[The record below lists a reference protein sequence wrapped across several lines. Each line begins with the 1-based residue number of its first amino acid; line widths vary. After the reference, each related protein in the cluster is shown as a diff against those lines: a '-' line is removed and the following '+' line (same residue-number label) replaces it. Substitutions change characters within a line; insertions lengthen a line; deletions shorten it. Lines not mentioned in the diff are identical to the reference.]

1 MFYNEEVKIQFINDY
16 KRSRIVAETS
26 LTGMFNKTY
35 KYEQQKGKD
44 CHSFSRKEIL
54 AMYKGFDAKSVHVLE
69 NYNVYLKSYSIFCM
83 HHGLCKTNNYADI
96 NKAMLLKC
104 LDTEILN
111 QKFLTREQLDD
122 IEDELYNY
130 TDKALL
136 ELLWEGI
143 SGKSMEDIVAL
154 NRSMISED
162 KEYICFN
169 DGRKVKMSQKLYNY
183 LDKAFSEKEYMCYGT
198 TVRVKKLIGDDC
210 LYKEMDNAYTVDS
223 DDKFFRWVYRRV
235 QTYRKHVDMP
245 LLTMKAL
252 AASGL
257 LYKIKNAMEK
267 NSLGLREFLYTE
279 EGKALAQQYGY
290 KLNSYV
296 DVIANKFIDFV

>member
-1 MFYNEEVKIQFINDY
+1 
-16 KRSRIVAETS
+16 
-26 LTGMFNKTY
+26 
-35 KYEQQKGKD
+35 
-44 CHSFSRKEIL
+44 
-54 AMYKGFDAKSVHVLE
+54 MYKEFDAKSVHVLE

-83 HHGLCKTNNYADI
+83 HHGFCKKNNYADI
-96 NKAMLLKC
+96 NKAMLLQC

-162 KEYICFN
+162 KKYICFN
-169 DGRKVKMSQKLYNY
+169 DGRKVKLSSKLYNY

-198 TVRVKKLIGDDC
+198 TIRVKKLIGDDC

-267 NSLGLREFLYTE
+267 NNLGLREFLYTE

>member
-16 KRSRIVAETS
+16 KRSRVVAETS
-26 LTGMFNKTY
+26 LTGMFNKTC

-54 AMYKGFDAKSVHVLE
+54 AMYKRFEAKSVHVLE

-83 HHGLCKTNNYADI
+83 HHGLCKKNNYADI
-96 NKAMLLKC
+96 NKAMLLQC
-104 LDTEILN
+104 IDTEILN

-122 IEDELYNY
+122 IENELYNY

-143 SGKSMEDIVAL
+143 SGKSMEDIVSL

-162 KEYICFN
+162 KQYICFS
-169 DGRKVKMSQKLYNY
+169 DGRKIKMSRKLYNY
-183 LDKAFSEKEYMCYGT
+183 LDKAFSEKEYMCYGM
-198 TVRVKKLIGDDC
+198 TVRVKQLIGDDC

-223 DDKFFRWVYRRV
+223 DDKFFRWVYRRI
-235 QTYRKHVDMP
+235 QTYRKYVDMP

-257 LYKIKNAMEK
+257 LYKIKNAMEEHK
-267 NSLGLREFLYTE
+267 LGLREFLYTE
-279 EGKALAQQYGY
+279 EGKRLAQQYGY
-290 KLNSYV
+290 NLNSYV
-296 DVIANKFIDFV
+296 DVIANKFADFV